1 MTKHQNP
8 GTEDI
13 QMETVEEDKEE
24 EKKEEVKDSDLIKH
38 I

>member
-8 GTEDI
+8 GTEEI
-13 QMETVEEDKEE
+13 ETIEEDKEE